1 MEHSPAIELLY
12 KLIARWV
19 IFIISIAIFIISIV
33 IFIIVIF
40 IFFISIVIFIITII
54 IIAGVNG
61 WMSFGMLVS
70 DKLSEKCIGWFNIY
84 PSSCWIIVINFVPIL
99 LLSNLE
105 RVKHEEP
112 KNRVGLTA
120 KSLSSHWCRYNSVY
134 YTLCNLTHWCG
145 ACGVTCG
152 AIH

>member
-19 IFIISIAIFIISIV
+19 IFIISIV

-54 IIAGVNG
+54 IIVGVNG

-84 PSSCWIIVINFVPIL
+84 PSSC
-99 LLSNLE
+99 
-105 RVKHEEP
+105 
-112 KNRVGLTA
+112 
-120 KSLSSHWCRYNSVY
+120 
-134 YTLCNLTHWCG
+134 
-145 ACGVTCG
+145 
-152 AIH
+152 